1 MIVGWFLSYLAS
13 QRTIH
18 QFSAG
23 GGIVRWHRSRLSYKT
38 LQAPRFLQKN
48 AKLFGSTRCFT
59 VCTEVQTVHNKYSH
73 SHTQKKRLK
82 KYSTDHCW
90 EGWIPTTNCFH
101 RHHQTFASIFFAPDV
116 LVRVFFSLKH
126 TLEVN
131 EYILKKKA
139 WIAGSGIYHLLLLP
153 KFTKLEQELAF
164 TVADGVKDAQLW
176 DVEMFIS

>member
-59 VCTEVQTVHNKYSH
+59 VCTEVQTVYNKYSH
-73 SHTQKKRLK
+73 SHTHKKKKLK
-82 KYSTDHCW
+82 KYSTHHCW

-101 RHHQTFASIFFAPDV
+101 RHHQTFASIFFCTWCSCKCI
-116 LVRVFFSLKH
+116 FFIK
-126 TLEVN
+126 TYFRGQWI
-131 EYILKKKA
+131 YIEKKGLDSWQWHIPFA
-139 WIAGSGIYHLLLLP
+139 SFA
-153 KFTKLEQELAF
+153 
-164 TVADGVKDAQLW
+164 
-176 DVEMFIS
+176 